1 MVLIGAKIKELRNSC
16 KFTQKELADLV
27 GVTNLLLR
35 HMRMIV
41 EHRLLKC

>member
-27 GVTNLLLR
+27 GVTKSTIAAYELSLI
-35 HMRMIV
+35 HI
-41 EHRLLKC
+41 